1 MISPHGV
8 GLVARQEFRT
18 RLRTGRWKALM
29 TAWFLAVNGLALFF
43 RVALESTISSRDASL
58 HMFGG
63 VLLGVLVL
71 TLLVTPAL
79 TAQSING
86 DRERGTLAA
95 LQITRLSPADIVV
108 GKLAAAWG
116 TGLLVLALTL
126 PCVALPVLEGAV
138 GAGRAAVTLA
148 VVALLVGVVCALA
161 QAWSALVARSITS
174 VLLSYLTVF
183 ALLVGTPVLFALA
196 VPLTSEKVTASR
208 DHAYD
213 REHPDRVWWLLA
225 PNPVVVLAD
234 AAPEVPARR
243 LPVTRYDSEG
253 RPYTE
258 MVRYNRRTDVLG
270 ELGREVRK
278 LRAGDGRWPGD
289 PEPGGPVWP
298 YGLAFNV
305 LLAGGA
311 LWTTVRRLRTPVRT
325 LPSGV
330 RLA

>member
-8 GLVARQEFRT
+8 GLVARQEVRA
-18 RLRTGRWKALM
+18 RLRTGRWKALLA
-29 TAWFLAVNGLALFF
+29 TWLVAVNGLALLF
-43 RVALESTISSRDASL
+43 RLSLEQGFSRNDAPAQ
-58 HMFGG
+58 MFGG
-63 VLLGVLVL
+63 VLLLVLVM

-95 LQITRLSPADIVV
+95 LQITRLSPADIAV

-126 PCVALPVLEGAV
+126 PCVMLPVLEGGV
-138 GAGRAAVTLA
+138 GVGRAVVSLA
-148 VVALLVGVVCALA
+148 VVALLIGVVCALA
-161 QAWSALVARSITS
+161 QAWSALVTRSITS

-183 ALLVGTPVLFALA
+183 VLLVGTPVLFGLGVA
-196 VPLTSEKVTASR
+196 LTSEQVER
-208 DHAYD
+208 GDHAYQ
-213 REHPDRVWWLLA
+213 RERPDRVWWLLA

-234 AAPEVPARR
+234 AAPDVRPR
-243 LPVTRYDSEG
+243 LETITRYGPDG
-253 RPYTE
+253 RPYTDVIE
-258 MVRYNRRTDVLG
+258 VRSRTDMLG
-270 ELGREVRK
+270 GIGRVVRDTRERK
-278 LRAGDGRWPGD
+278 LPGPD
-289 PEPGGPVWP
+289 EPGGPVWP